1 MSLQKINFKPM
12 IEKFFINK
20 ERFGFDKESAN
31 KFNFAIIKRES
42 TLTYEEFWILSN
54 AYYDYDIKR
63 FIKIDPNRTSF
74 GIQFQANGTYPG
86 EEGIDNYNIGINV
99 WRNPR
104 KDDVEAAFPG
114 WRTDSTYDFA
124 PFMNNNHIGLGSK
137 SNADVWN
144 EFAVFSGWSN
154 SFMIDSYG
162 GMTIGGAGFEIDGNG
177 IFPFTRVTSSRY
189 TANNKTW
196 HLLGLLD
203 NAYHPT
209 KGSSQCDDNSTYSWF
224 VGLRTPAQ
232 YDNST
237 PPKEKDLLKDNTQ
250 AEFVVMYNDTQKPTT
265 GAHAGEKDYLNPEN
279 WHTVFSV
286 GVDGL
291 DMATKEDVSN
301 KTNSMNTTNKDT
313 KYPTVQAVENYAQP
327 IGNYL
332 TEHQN
337 ISGKEDNANKTNSMS
352 VNNNEKSTKY
362 PTVQAVENYID
373 EIIGDINEDLMS

>member
-31 KFNFAIIKRES
+31 KFNFAIIKKES

-63 FIKIDPNRTSF
+63 FIKIDPNSTSF

-86 EEGIDNYNIGINV
+86 EEGTDNYNVGINV
-99 WRNPR
+99 WRNPKKSDAF
-104 KDDVEAAFPG
+104 KDTSSFDY
-114 WRTDSTYDFA
+114 SDFD
-124 PFMNNNHIGLGSK
+124 NNNYIGAERLSD
-137 SNADVWN
+137 NAWIEYGV
-144 EFAVFSGWSN
+144 ASGWSN
-154 SFMIDSYG
+154 SFMVDSYG
-162 GMTIGGAGFEIDGNG
+162 GMTIGGTGFEIDGNG

-209 KGSSQCDDNSTYSWF
+209 KWQSQCDDNSTYSWF

-232 YDNST
+232 YDDDN

-250 AEFVVMYNDTQKPTT
+250 SEFVVMYNDTQKPTT
-265 GAHAGEKDYLNPEN
+265 GDHAGETDYLNPEN
-279 WHTVFSV
+279 WHIVFSV

-301 KTNSMNTTNKDT
+301 KTNSMTTTNKDT
-313 KYPTVQAVENYAQP
+313 KYPTVQAVEDY
-327 IGNYL
+327 
-332 TEHQN
+332 
-337 ISGKEDNANKTNSMS
+337 
-352 VNNNEKSTKY
+352 V
-362 PTVQAVENYID
+362 D

>member
-31 KFNFAIIKRES
+31 KFNFAIIKKES

-63 FIKIDPNRTSF
+63 FIKIDPNSTSF

-86 EEGIDNYNIGINV
+86 EEGTDNYNVGINV
-99 WRNPR
+99 WRNPKKSDAF
-104 KDDVEAAFPG
+104 KDTSSFDY
-114 WRTDSTYDFA
+114 SDFD
-124 PFMNNNHIGLGSK
+124 NNNYIGAERLSD
-137 SNADVWN
+137 NAWIEYGV
-144 EFAVFSGWSN
+144 ASGWSN

-162 GMTIGGAGFEIDGNG
+162 RMTIGGAGFEIDGNG

-209 KGSSQCDDNSTYSWF
+209 KWQSQCDDNSTYSWF

-232 YDNST
+232 YDNNSN

-265 GAHAGEKDYLNPEN
+265 GDHAGETDYLNPEN

-291 DMATKEDVSN
+291 DMATKEDVNN
-301 KTNSMNTTNKDT
+301 KTNSMDTTNKDT
-313 KYPTVQAVENYAQP
+313 KYPTVQAVEDYAQP

-352 VNNNEKSTKY
+352 INNNEKSTKY